1 MQKKR
6 IKEKKTLRISFNIL
20 NYSQNARKS
29 LKINNL
35 QKKNIVIF
43 IIFQVRRKLL
53 LFKMLNFTLKFSRM
67 VKLALM
73 LKVRKKDFYDI

>member
-29 LKINNL
+29 LKINTL

-43 IIFQVRRKLL
+43 IIFQARRKLL
-53 LFKMLNFTLKFSRM
+53 LFKMLNFTLKFSQM

>member
-53 LFKMLNFTLKFSRM
+53 LFKMLNFTLKFSQM

-73 LKVRKKDFYDI
+73 LKVRKRDFYDI

>member
-53 LFKMLNFTLKFSRM
+53 LFKMLNFTLKFSQM